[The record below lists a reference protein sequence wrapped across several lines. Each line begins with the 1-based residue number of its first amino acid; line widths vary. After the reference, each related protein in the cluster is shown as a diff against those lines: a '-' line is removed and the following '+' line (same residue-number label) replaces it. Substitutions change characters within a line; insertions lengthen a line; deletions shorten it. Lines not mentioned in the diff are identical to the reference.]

1 MWGILLCT
9 VGVAA
14 LTSKY
19 KRGNSDVKL
28 GEPRVIDSI
37 SVRLPKGWKI
47 SRDGS
52 DGWRARE
59 GAHLQ
64 RVILVRERDPEE
76 LSLLE
81 RFIGSNSS
89 STPRGGKS
97 SGIPVGPVTGT
108 LSSTRSEHGDGEAD
122 EILTQV
128 TARLPNEHRLTIM
141 LGGFVADDEDETDAI
156 ELVQQIAKSVEYLPG
171 KK

>member
-1 MWGILLCT
+1 M
-9 VGVAA
+9 A
-14 LTSKY
+14 LPLTLIVPEATAS
-19 KRGNSDVKL
+19 GNV
-28 GEPRVIDSI
+28 V
-37 SVRLPKGWKI
+37 
-47 SRDGS
+47 
-52 DGWRARE
+52 
-59 GAHLQ
+59 
-64 RVILVRERDPEE
+64 
-76 LSLLE
+76 SLA
-81 RFIGSNSS
+81 ITSS

-108 LSSTRSEHGDGEAD
+108 FSSTRSEHGDGEAD

-128 TARLPNEHRLTIM
+128 TARLPNEHRLTIT